1 MTEPLPGRDT
11 RTDHTPVVD
20 DDADSIDVVGRQIV
34 VVEDDDG
41 IALPLARTLAREGY
55 EVDRVAEGRA
65 ALERVARGDVEL
77 VVLDLGLPDMDGLDV
92 CRQLRESGF
101 AGGIVILTA
110 RDGELDRV
118 VGLDVG
124 ADDYIAKPFALA
136 ELLARLRALL
146 RRSMQAAAASAP
158 DAVESAAPAAATA
171 SSFVVDTGSRRVHA
185 AGREIQLST
194 KEFDLLAQ
202 LDGQRGAVVTR
213 EHLMDEVWDEN
224 WFGSTK
230 TLDVTVARLR
240 QKLEEAAAEVRITTI
255 RGVGFR
261 LDEGMEDA

>member
-1 MTEPLPGRDT
+1 M
-11 RTDHTPVVD
+11 
-20 DDADSIDVVGRQIV
+20 GRQIL

-41 IALPLARTLAREGY
+41 IALPLVRTLSREGY
-55 EVDRVAEGRA
+55 EVLRVAEGRA
-65 ALERVARGDVEL
+65 AIEQATAGEVEL

-92 CRQLRESGF
+92 CRRLRDLGYD
-101 AGGIVILTA
+101 GGIVILTA

-146 RRSMQAAAASAP
+146 RRSSSRPISAEPGANAPAAASATP
-158 DAVESAAPAAATA
+158 LTVDPA
-171 SSFVVDTGSRRVHA
+171 SRRAHA
-185 AGREIQLST
+185 GDREVQLST

-202 LDGQRGAVVTR
+202 LDRHRGAVVTR
-213 EHLMDEVWDEN
+213 EQLMDEVWDEN

-230 TLDVTVARLR
+230 TLDVTMARLR
-240 QKLEEAAAEVRITTI
+240 QKLDDAGADVRITTI

-261 LDEGMEDA
+261 LDEGRADA

>member
-1 MTEPLPGRDT
+1 MTRPDISNESDVDSL
-11 RTDHTPVVD
+11 DH
-20 DDADSIDVVGRQIV
+20 VGRRIL

-41 IALPLARTLAREGY
+41 IAVPLLRTLDREGY
-55 EVDRVAEGRA
+55 EVERVAEGAA
-65 ALERVARGDVEL
+65 ALERAGDDIDL

-92 CRQLRESGF
+92 CRRLREQDF
-101 AGGIVILTA
+101 AGGIIILTA

-146 RRSMQAAAASAP
+146 RRSA
-158 DAVESAAPAAATA
+158 SAAPASSAAALSASAAPTA
-171 SSFVVDTGSRRVHA
+171 EPAFATERALMVDVDSRRALVG
-185 AGREIQLST
+185 GRELPLST

-202 LDGQRGAVVTR
+202 LDLRRGAVVTR
-213 EHLMDEVWDEN
+213 ERLMDEVWDEN

-230 TLDVTVARLR
+230 TLDVTIARLR
-240 QKLEEAAAEVRITTI
+240 QKLEESGADVRITTL

-261 LDEGMEDA
+261 LDEGLRDA

>member
-1 MTEPLPGRDT
+1 MGR
-11 RTDHTPVVD
+11 R
-20 DDADSIDVVGRQIV
+20 IL

-41 IALPLARTLAREGY
+41 IALPLLRTLDREGY
-55 EVDRVAEGRA
+55 EVERVAEGGA
-65 ALERVARGDVEL
+65 ALERADSDVDL
-77 VVLDLGLPDMDGLDV
+77 IVLDLGLPDMDGLDV
-92 CRQLRESGF
+92 CRRLREQDF
-101 AGGIVILTA
+101 TGGIVILTA

-146 RRSMQAAAASAP
+146 RRAGAAAPASAP
-158 DAVESAAPAAATA
+158 REPADAGSPLT
-171 SSFVVDTGSRRVHA
+171 VDTAARRA
-185 AGREIQLST
+185 LAGGRELPLST

-202 LDGQRGAVVTR
+202 LDSRRGTVVTR

-230 TLDVTVARLR
+230 TLDVTMARLR
-240 QKLEEAAAEVRITTI
+240 QKLDEAGAQVRITTL

-261 LDEGMEDA
+261 LDEGTADA

>member
-1 MTEPLPGRDT
+1 MEDAPKVADT
-11 RTDHTPVVD
+11 RGPASAAAGD
-20 DDADSIDVVGRQIV
+20 DVDSIDVVGQHIL

-41 IALPLARTLAREGY
+41 IAVPLVRTLTREGY
-55 EVDRVAEGRA
+55 EVERVAEGA
-65 ALERVARGDVEL
+65 TAVERGIAGGFSL
-77 VVLDLGLPDMDGLDV
+77 IVLDLGLPDMDGLDV
-92 CRQLRESGF
+92 CRRLRELDF
-101 AGGIVILTA
+101 AGGIIILTA

-146 RRSMQAAAASAP
+146 RRSAAVVAAPSAERPGPASAG
-158 DAVESAAPAAATA
+158 AL
-171 SSFVVDTGSRRVHA
+171 VVDADARRA
-185 AGREIQLST
+185 FAGEREMQLST
-194 KEFDLLAQ
+194 KEFDLLAH
-202 LDGQRGAVVTR
+202 LGRHRGAVVTR
-213 EHLMDEVWDEN
+213 ERLMDEVWDEN

-240 QKLEEAAAEVRITTI
+240 QKLEEYGADVRITTL

-261 LDEGMEDA
+261 LDDGAANA

>member
-1 MTEPLPGRDT
+1 MMDASPPAPRNDGLAA
-11 RTDHTPVVD
+11 D
-20 DDADSIDVVGRQIV
+20 DLDSIDVVGQRIL

-41 IALPLARTLAREGY
+41 IALPLVRTLTREGY
-55 EVDRVAEGRA
+55 EV
-65 ALERVARGDVEL
+65 ERVADGGLAVERGLSGGFSL

-92 CRQLRESGF
+92 CRRLREQDF
-101 AGGIVILTA
+101 LGGIIILTA

-146 RRSMQAAAASAP
+146 RRSATGP
-158 DAVESAAPAAATA
+158 LVAAPPTA
-171 SSFVVDTGSRRVHA
+171 LEGEASPSGLSVDPDSRRVFTN
-185 AGREIQLST
+185 GGEVQLSA
-194 KEFDLLAQ
+194 KEFDLLAL
-202 LDGQRGAVVTR
+202 LDRNRGNVVTR
-213 EHLMDEVWDEN
+213 ERLMDDVWDEN

-230 TLDVTVARLR
+230 TLDVTIARLR
-240 QKLEEAAAEVRITTI
+240 QKLDDAGADAVISTI

-261 LDEGMEDA
+261 LDQGGADA

>member
-1 MTEPLPGRDT
+1 MGQRIL
-11 RTDHTPVVD
+11 
-20 DDADSIDVVGRQIV
+20 

-41 IALPLARTLAREGY
+41 IAVPLVRTLTREGY
-55 EVDRVAEGRA
+55 EVERVAEGGTA
-65 ALERVARGDVEL
+65 VSRVIGDGFSL

-92 CRQLRESGF
+92 CRRLREEGF
-101 AGGIVILTA
+101 AGGIIILTA

-146 RRSMQAAAASAP
+146 RRSAGLLAAGTAETTAVAASGAGLTV
-158 DAVESAAPAAATA
+158 DADA
-171 SSFVVDTGSRRVHA
+171 RRVF
-185 AGREIQLST
+185 AGDREISLST
-194 KEFDLLAQ
+194 KEFDLLEQ
-202 LDGQRGAVVTR
+202 LDRNRGAVVTR
-213 EHLMDEVWDEN
+213 ERLMDEVWDEN

-230 TLDVTVARLR
+230 TLDVTIARLR
-240 QKLEEAAAEVRITTI
+240 QKLEESGADVHVTTI

-261 LDEGMEDA
+261 LDDGAADA